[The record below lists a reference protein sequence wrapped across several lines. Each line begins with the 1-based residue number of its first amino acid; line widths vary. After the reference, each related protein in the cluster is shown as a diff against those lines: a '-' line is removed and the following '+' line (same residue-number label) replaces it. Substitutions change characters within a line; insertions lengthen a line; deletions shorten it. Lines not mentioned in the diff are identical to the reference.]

1 MNCGIGLNDPYLESL
16 FYSGASW
23 NPDSGVQGV
32 SALAGSV
39 VGSAQYAWQFSPAS
53 NQKFSPQA
61 LARSVGSKGAL
72 FAVAAVTYTATESM
86 LDMLLERQTVGAS
99 TVAGVTTGFVAG
111 LAKGNLRTSALLSV
125 VFGGAA
131 TIASLNGNTVAV
143 SNDRTK
149 PYPGYHPQH

>member
-61 LARSVGSKGAL
+61 LARSVGSKG
-72 FAVAAVTYTATESM
+72 VSENKNDDRVISI
-86 LDMLLERQTVGAS
+86 
-99 TVAGVTTGFVAG
+99 
-111 LAKGNLRTSALLSV
+111 LS
-125 VFGGAA
+125 
-131 TIASLNGNTVAV
+131 
-143 SNDRTK
+143 
-149 PYPGYHPQH
+149 YPWVDLVRSFHVDEVCTNEFYGYGIL